1 MQLGSQLGNKARQV
15 LAYLN
20 ARRSPNYESYTMPV
34 GYGQIGGATGVDT
47 HYLRRK
53 VLPKLAMLGL
63 MGVARKGLEG
73 TVYHL
78 PHSADYIRVVTGELS
93 VDGRPATPD
102 EPPGPATFTDDATAL
117 PEWIDRE
124 RWGWLSPEH
133 VGRLVQKAGSEEL
146 AREKLEM
153 IVYNETHGSPERR
166 VRSRRSVLAYYLS
179 SPQAEI
185 WPNDDGFETLEMR
198 RAVWERERARREK
211 ALAEEALQAR
221 QEAEQATFVAS
232 LSEAQL
238 RWLKHEAKRR
248 VDAKPAS
255 GFVQS
260 RYTLYKAEEDNVIRE
275 WMDRAAYGEQVAPAE
290 QPDEH
295 RPI

>member
-1 MQLGSQLGNKARQV
+1 
-15 LAYLN
+15 
-20 ARRSPNYESYTMPV
+20 
-34 GYGQIGGATGVDT
+34 
-47 HYLRRK
+47 
-53 VLPKLAMLGL
+53 MLGL
-63 MGVARKGLEG
+63 MRVARKGLEG

-93 VDGRPATPD
+93 VDGWPATPD
-102 EPPGPATFTDDATAL
+102 EPPGPAAFTDDVTAL

-133 VGRLVQKAGSEEL
+133 VGRLVQKAGSEAL

-153 IVYNETHGSPERR
+153 IVYNETHGPPERR

-185 WPNDDGFETLEMR
+185 WPNDDGFETLEMQ

-221 QEAEQATFVAS
+221 QEAEQAKFVAS

-248 VDAKPAS
+248 VDARPAS

-260 RYTLYKAEEDNVIRE
+260 RYTLYKAEEDTLIRE
-275 WMDRAAYGEQVAPAE
+275 WMDRAAYGEQIAPAE

>member
-1 MQLGSQLGNKARQV
+1 MIHGDLRPTRALAISVAEAPSITTRQWFS
-15 LAYLN
+15 
-20 ARRSPNYESYTMPV
+20 RH
-34 GYGQIGGATGVDT
+34 VDAKDRGLCC
-47 HYLRRK
+47 LRC
-53 VLPKLAMLGL
+53 VVSALGL
-63 MGVARKGLEG
+63 NPRE
-73 TVYHL
+73 
-78 PHSADYIRVVTGELS
+78 D
-93 VDGRPATPD
+93 TPD
-102 EPPGPATFTDDATAL
+102 T
-117 PEWIDRE
+117 
-124 RWGWLSPEH
+124 
-133 VGRLVQKAGSEEL
+133 
-146 AREKLEM
+146 
-153 IVYNETHGSPERR
+153 
-166 VRSRRSVLAYYLS
+166 S

-260 RYTLYKAEEDNVIRE
+260 RYTRYKVEEDNVIRE

-295 RPI
+295 RSI

>member
-1 MQLGSQLGNKARQV
+1 
-15 LAYLN
+15 
-20 ARRSPNYESYTMPV
+20 
-34 GYGQIGGATGVDT
+34 
-47 HYLRRK
+47 
-53 VLPKLAMLGL
+53 MLGL

-78 PHSADYIRVVTGELS
+78 PHSADYIHVVTGELS
-93 VDGRPATPD
+93 ADGWPATPH
-102 EPPGPATFTDDATAL
+102 EPPGPAAFTDDVTAL

-124 RWGWLSPEH
+124 RWGWLSPDN
-133 VGRLVQKAGSEEL
+133 VGRLVQKAGSEAL

-153 IVYNETHGSPERR
+153 IVYNETHGPPERR

-221 QEAEQATFVAS
+221 QEAEQAIFVAS
-232 LSEAQL
+232 LSDAQL

-248 VDAKPAS
+248 VDARPAS

-260 RYTLYKAEEDNVIRE
+260 RYTLYKAEEDTVIRE